1 VRRAFCSAIGLFAAA
16 FALGCFKVP
25 PLAQYTFVTTEAAT
39 LRVEVLKDG
48 ASGWTCVVR
57 TLLDGFTRVPIP
69 SRELDLGIPN
79 QAYAVEMALRTV
91 PGSQVLLDT
100 TFTQRVEERVFW
112 KKTCV
117 TVTGKAAR
125 LLP

>member
-1 VRRAFCSAIGLFAAA
+1 M
-16 FALGCFKVP
+16 
-25 PLAQYTFVTTEAAT
+25 TTEAAT
-39 LRVEVLKDG
+39 LRVEVLKES

-69 SRELDLGIPN
+69 SREMDLGIPN

-100 TFTQRVEERVFW
+100 TFTQHVEERVFW

>member
-1 VRRAFCSAIGLFAAA
+1 
-16 FALGCFKVP
+16 
-25 PLAQYTFVTTEAAT
+25 
-39 LRVEVLKDG
+39 
-48 ASGWTCVVR
+48 
-57 TLLDGFTRVPIP
+57 
-69 SRELDLGIPN
+69 
-79 QAYAVEMALRTV
+79 MALRTV

-100 TFTQRVEERVFW
+100 TFTQRVEERVLW

>member
-1 VRRAFCSAIGLFAAA
+1 MRRASCSALCVSAAA
-16 FALGCFKVP
+16 FALGCFKLP

-39 LRVEVLKDG
+39 LRVEVLKES

-57 TLLDGFTRVPIP
+57 TLVDAFARIPIP
-69 SRELDLGIPN
+69 ERELALGIPN

-100 TFTQRVEERVFW
+100 TFYRHVEERVLW
-112 KKTCV
+112 TKTCV

-125 LLP
+125 LVP

>member
-1 VRRAFCSAIGLFAAA
+1 MRRVLRNAVCLCAAA
-16 FALGCFKVP
+16 LALGCFKVP

-39 LRVEVLKDG
+39 LRVEVLKES

-57 TLLDGFTRVPIP
+57 TFLDGLTRVPIP
-69 SRELDLGIPN
+69 TREMELRIPN
-79 QAYAVEMALRTV
+79 QAFAVEMALRTV

-100 TFTQRVEERVFW
+100 TFTQRVEERVLW

-125 LLP
+125 LVP

>member
-1 VRRAFCSAIGLFAAA
+1 MRRALCSAFCLCAAA
-16 FALGCFKVP
+16 LALGCFKIP

-48 ASGWTCVVR
+48 VSGWTCVVR
-57 TLLDGFTRVPIP
+57 TLLDGLTRVPIP
-69 SRELDLGIPN
+69 TREMELGIPN
-79 QAYAVEMALRTV
+79 QAFAVEMALRTV
-91 PGSQVLLDT
+91 PGSELLLDT
-100 TFTQRVEERVFW
+100 TFDHHVEERVLW

-125 LLP
+125 LVP

>member
-1 VRRAFCSAIGLFAAA
+1 VRRAARSAFWVCATV
-16 FALGCFKVP
+16 FTLGCFKVP
-25 PLAQYTFVTTEAAT
+25 PLAQYTFVTTDPSA
-39 LRVEVLKDG
+39 LRVEVLKES

-69 SRELDLGIPN
+69 SREVELGIPN

-91 PGSQVLLDT
+91 PGSQVLLEP
-100 TFTQRVEERVFW
+100 TFTQRVEERVLW

>member
-1 VRRAFCSAIGLFAAA
+1 MRRALRTAICACATV

-48 ASGWTCVVR
+48 ASGWTCIVR
-57 TLLDGFTRVPIP
+57 TFLDAFTRVPIP
-69 SRELDLGIPN
+69 TREFELGIPN
-79 QAYAVEMALRTV
+79 QALAVEMALRTV

-100 TFTQRVEERVFW
+100 RFEHHVEERVLW
-112 KKTCV
+112 KKSCV

-125 LLP
+125 LVP

>member
-1 VRRAFCSAIGLFAAA
+1 VRGAHCSAIGLCAAA
-16 FALGCFKVP
+16 VALGCFKPP
-25 PLAQYTFVTTEAAT
+25 PLAQYTFVTTDAAA
-39 LRVEVLKDG
+39 LRVEVLKES

-57 TLLDGFTRVPIP
+57 TLLDGFTQVPIP
-69 SRELDLGIPN
+69 SREFDLGIPN

-100 TFTQRVEERVFW
+100 TFTQRVEERVLW

>member
-1 VRRAFCSAIGLFAAA
+1 VRQIPCSAVLLFAAA
-16 FALGCFKVP
+16 FALGCFKAP
-25 PLAQYTFVTTEAAT
+25 PLAQYTFVTTEPSA
-39 LRVEVLKDG
+39 LRVEVLKER

-57 TLLDGFTRVPIP
+57 TLLDGFTRVPLP
-69 SRELDLGIPN
+69 SREVELGIPN

-100 TFTQRVEERVFW
+100 TFTQQVEERVFW